1 MAPRRTLEMQRP
13 LRLRHS
19 ADFARSRRLGRI
31 WRQPLLHLSVV
42 PNGLPHN
49 RYGFITGKS
58 IGGAVVR
65 NRVRR
70 QLREVLRRVHQQ
82 LRPGYDLVWITR
94 NGIGTVPYTNI
105 KAMVTDLIWRAGLN
119 KPDQPESEPETGMK
133 SES

>member
-1 MAPRRTLEMQRP
+1 MQRP

-19 ADFARSRRLGRI
+19 ADFARSRRIGRV

-42 PNGLPHN
+42 SNGLAHN
-49 RYGFITGKS
+49 RYGFITGKV

-70 QLREVLRRVHQQ
+70 QLREVLRGMHPQ

-94 NGIGTVPYTNI
+94 NGIAAEPYSHI
-105 KAMVTDLIWRAGLN
+105 KAIVLELIRRAGLI
-119 KPDQPESEPETGMK
+119 KPEESESGPEL
-133 SES
+133 

>member
-1 MAPRRTLEMQRP
+1 MAPRRGFEVQRP

-19 ADFARSRRLGRI
+19 ADFARSRRMGRI

-42 PNGLPHN
+42 PNGLSHN

-58 IGGAVVR
+58 IGGAVAR

-70 QLREVLRRVHQQ
+70 QLREALRNLHQQ

-94 NGIGTVPYTNI
+94 NGIAAEPYIHI
-105 KAMVTDLIWRAGLN
+105 KAMVTELIWRAGLIM
-119 KPDQPESEPETGMK
+119 PDEPESEVGMK